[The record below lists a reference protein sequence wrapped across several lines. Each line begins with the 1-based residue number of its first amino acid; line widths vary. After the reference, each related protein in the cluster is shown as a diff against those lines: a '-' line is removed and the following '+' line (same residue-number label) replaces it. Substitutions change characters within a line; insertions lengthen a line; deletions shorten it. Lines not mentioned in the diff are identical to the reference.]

1 MHKLTTPIW
10 ILKHIFALFILAN
23 FIGLGIWQLNR
34 LEERRASN
42 ASFLAALDIPAVSI
56 NDVPVEDLESLSYH
70 TIKVKGTYNNEETI
84 LYRNQTQENVN
95 GVDLITPLYL
105 ENSDRAVLV
114 DRGWLPESLSGAQT
128 LPNFNVDGVV
138 QVTGIVSLGQTR
150 PDSWLAA
157 RDLPRPGETR
167 IPAWLRVDIAGIQN
181 QVDGKLLPI
190 YIRES
195 PTSEKTDAE
204 YPKPLA
210 PEALSE
216 GPHLVYA
223 LQWFSFAIILVIV
236 YVLMIRSELKD
247 NKKAL
252 K

>member
-1 MHKLTTPIW
+1 MRNLTTPTW

-42 ASFLAALDIPAVSI
+42 ASFLAALNIPAVSI
-56 NDVPVEDLESLSYH
+56 NSIPSEDLESLAFH
-70 TIKVKGTYNNEETI
+70 TVKVRGIYNNEEAI
-84 LYRNQTQENVN
+84 LYRNQSRENVG

-105 ENSDRAVLV
+105 ENSDSAVLV

-128 LPNFNVDGVV
+128 LPKFNVDGVV
-138 QVTGIVSLGQTR
+138 EVTGIVSLGQTR

-157 RDLPRPGETR
+157 KDLLRPGETR

-181 QVDGKLLPI
+181 QVNGKLLPI
-190 YIRES
+190 YIRKS
-195 PTSEKTDAE
+195 PPTEATGAE
-204 YPKPLA
+204 YPRPLA
-210 PEALSE
+210 PESLSE

-236 YVLMIRSELKD
+236 YVLMIRSELKE
-247 NKKAL
+247 NKKAP